1 MHMKSVTYILLAG
14 SAWLSACGDSQQA
27 DASKPALFIASE
39 GQVSVKDATPSNASY
54 YAAAR
59 FLEQA
64 SWGPSP
70 QSVAE
75 VQRLGYAAWIDQQ
88 LAKPPSVLKAPNYVI
103 DYEDQNR
110 AASDLAHGWSKLRF
124 MDNALGGQDQL
135 RQRMSWALYGFI
147 VANGNAYA
155 TVEYMN
161 TLQNNAL
168 GSFKDLLRAVTL
180 SPVMGSFLN
189 NDQNRADRPN
199 ENYARE
205 LMQLFSVGLVKLNPD
220 GSTQRDAAGK
230 PLETYTQQDVMAA
243 TKALSG
249 WQKAWRENL
258 PQTNWGNFGEP
269 MRPDHWK
276 EAHSFEQKH
285 LLGTVIPAGQS
296 IEADLESVLN
306 ILVNH
311 PNTAPFVS
319 RRLIQSLVSS
329 NPSPQYLAR
338 VSQVFVSSKGNLGQ
352 VVRAILL
359 DPEARAGDNPA
370 NTIRTVGK
378 IKEPLLHMTNVL
390 RAMGCTSA
398 VIDRNNPNNP
408 FTAHSQNIYSAPN
421 VFGYFSPNHKAP
433 ESLTPAPEQK
443 LLDTSAFN
451 SRSGSLG
458 WQMENPQTF
467 LDAGCDLQVFRQA
480 ANESDEKLLH
490 LVNVRF
496 FKGAMP
502 QPLREGAKNLFSQ
515 VLNNDPTDRK
525 ITNLLGV
532 LTTTPTYG
540 VVK

>member
-1 MHMKSVTYILLAG
+1 MKLTTFILLSGVAV
-14 SAWLSACGDSQQA
+14 LSACGDSQQA
-27 DASKPALFIASE
+27 DATKPALFIASE
-39 GQVSVKDATPSNASY
+39 GQVSVKDAAPTNASY
-54 YAAAR
+54 FAAAR

-70 QSVAE
+70 QAVDE
-75 VQRLGYAAWIDQQ
+75 VQRLGYAAWIDRQ
-88 LAKPPSVLKAPNYVI
+88 LAAPPTLLKAPNYVV
-103 DYEDQNR
+103 DYDDQNR
-110 AASDLAHGWSKLRF
+110 AAQDLAHGWSRLRF
-124 MDNALGGQDQL
+124 MDMALGGQDQL

-161 TLQNNAL
+161 TLQKNSL

-180 SPVMGSFLN
+180 SPVMGTFLN
-189 NDQNRADRPN
+189 NDQNQADRPN

-205 LMQLFSVGLVKLNPD
+205 LMQLFSVGLVRLNMD
-220 GSTQRDAAGK
+220 GSTQRDANGK
-230 PLETYTQQDVMAA
+230 PIETYTQQDVVAA

-249 WQKAWRENL
+249 WGNDWRENL
-258 PQTNWGNFGEP
+258 PQTNWGNFGMP
-269 MRPDHWK
+269 MKPKPWK
-276 EAHSFEQKH
+276 ETHDFDQKR

-306 ILVNH
+306 ILLNH

-370 NTIRTVGK
+370 QQIRTVGK
-378 IKEPLLHMTNVL
+378 IKEPVLHMTNVL
-390 RAMGCTSA
+390 RAMGCSSA
-398 VIDRNNPNNP
+398 VIDRNNPNNA

-443 LLDTSAFN
+443 LLDTAAFN

-467 LDAGCDLQVFRQA
+467 IDAGCDLEVFRQA
-480 ANESDEKLLH
+480 ANESDEKLLQ

-525 ITNLLGV
+525 ITNLLGI

>member
-1 MHMKSVTYILLAG
+1 MKPALYLLLAAIG
-14 SAWLSACGDSQQA
+14 VLSACGDSQQA
-27 DASKPALFIASE
+27 DASRPAQFIASE
-39 GQVSVKDATPSNASY
+39 GQVSVRDATPANASY
-54 YAAAR
+54 FAAAR

-70 QSVAE
+70 SSIAE
-75 VQRLGYAAWIDQQ
+75 VQRIGHAAWIDQQ
-88 LAKPPSVLKAPNYVI
+88 LAKSTSVLKAPNYVV

-161 TLQNNAL
+161 TLQNNSL

-220 GSTQRDAAGK
+220 GSTQRDVSGK
-230 PLETYTQQDVMAA
+230 PLETYSQQDVMAA

-276 EAHSFEQKH
+276 EAHSFEQKR

-329 NPSPQYLAR
+329 NPSPQYLTR

-378 IKEPLLHMTNVL
+378 IKEPVLHMNNVL

-408 FTAHSQNIYSAPN
+408 FTAHSQNIYGAPN

-443 LLDTSAFN
+443 LLDTGAFN
-451 SRSGSLG
+451 NRSGSLG

-467 LDAGCDLQVFRQA
+467 IDAGCDLEVFRQA
-480 ANESDEKLLH
+480 ANESDEKLLQ

-525 ITNLLGV
+525 ITNLVGV

>member
-1 MHMKSVTYILLAG
+1 
-14 SAWLSACGDSQQA
+14 
-27 DASKPALFIASE
+27 
-39 GQVSVKDATPSNASY
+39 
-54 YAAAR
+54 
-59 FLEQA
+59 
-64 SWGPSP
+64 
-70 QSVAE
+70 
-75 VQRLGYAAWIDQQ
+75 
-88 LAKPPSVLKAPNYVI
+88 
-103 DYEDQNR
+103 
-110 AASDLAHGWSKLRF
+110 
-124 MDNALGGQDQL
+124 
-135 RQRMSWALYGFI
+135 
-147 VANGNAYA
+147 
-155 TVEYMN
+155 
-161 TLQNNAL
+161 
-168 GSFKDLLRAVTL
+168 
-180 SPVMGSFLN
+180 MGVFLN

-205 LMQLFSVGLVKLNPD
+205 LMQLFSVGLVRLNID
-220 GSTQRDAAGK
+220 GSIQRDATGK
-230 PLETYTQQDVMAA
+230 PLETYNQSDVTAA

-249 WQKAWRENL
+249 WDRNWHEKL
-258 PQTNWGNFGEP
+258 PPTNWGNFGVP
-269 MRPDHWK
+269 MRPPAWK
-276 EAHSFEQKH
+276 DAHNFEQKR

-319 RRLIQSLVSS
+319 RRLIQSMVSS

-370 NTIRTVGK
+370 QQIRTVGK
-378 IKEPLLHMTNVL
+378 IKEPVLHMTNVL

-443 LLDTSAFN
+443 LLDTGAFN

-467 LDAGCDLQVFRQA
+467 IDAGCDLEVFRQA
-480 ANESDEKLLH
+480 ANESDEKLLQ

>member
-1 MHMKSVTYILLAG
+1 MKSARRLLFTA
-14 SAWLSACGDSQQA
+14 ACLLSACGDSQQA
-27 DASKPALFIASE
+27 DASRPALFIASE
-39 GQVSVKDATPSNASY
+39 GQVSVKDATPTNASY

-59 FLEQA
+59 FLEQS

-70 QSVAE
+70 SSVAE

-88 LAKPPSVLKAPNYVI
+88 LLKPATILKAPGYVV

-110 AASDLAHGWSKLRF
+110 AASDLAHGWSRLRF

-161 TLQNNAL
+161 TMQKHSL

-180 SPVMGSFLN
+180 SPVMGAFLN
-189 NDQNRADRPN
+189 NDQNEAGKPN

-205 LMQLFSVGLVKLNPD
+205 LMQLFSVGLVKLNMD
-220 GSTQRDAAGK
+220 GSIQRDANGK
-230 PLETYTQQDVMAA
+230 PLETYTQQDVIGA

-249 WQKAWRENL
+249 WQKDWRENL
-258 PQTNWGNFGEP
+258 PQTNWGNFGMP
-269 MRPDHWK
+269 MKPHGRK
-276 EAHSFEQKH
+276 EAHNFEQKQV
-285 LLGTVIPAGQS
+285 LGTVIPAGQS
-296 IEADLESVLN
+296 VEADLESILN
-306 ILVNH
+306 ILTNH

-329 NPSPQYLAR
+329 NPSPQYLSR
-338 VSQVFVSSKGNLGQ
+338 ISQVFVSSKGDLGQ
-352 VVRAILL
+352 VVRAILM

-370 NTIRTVGK
+370 QQTKNVGK
-378 IKEPLLHMTNVL
+378 IKEPLLYNTNLL

-398 VIDRNNPNNP
+398 VIDKHNIN
-408 FTAHSQNIYSAPN
+408 TAFLPAQQNIYGAPS
-421 VFGYFSPNHKAP
+421 VFGYHSPDHKAP

-443 LLDTSAFN
+443 LLDTNSFN
-451 SRSGSLG
+451 NRAGSIS
-458 WQMENPQTF
+458 WQMDSPQTL
-467 LDAGCDLQVFRQA
+467 LDAGCEVNLFRQA
-480 ANESDEKLLH
+480 ATTSDEKLLQ
-490 LVNVRF
+490 LVNERF

-502 QPLREGAKNLFSQ
+502 QPLREGAKNLFSKT
-515 VLNNDPTDRK
+515 LNNEPVDRK
-525 ITNLLGV
+525 IGQLLGV
-532 LTTTPTYG
+532 MTSTPTYG